1 MIANNFERSLQAMV
15 RRKPFRPFTVE
26 LVSGDRIEVD
36 HPEALVHRAGV
47 AVYLSPEGYPVLFDH
62 DGVSQII
69 GDTAKRPNGKR
80 HGHPKSK

>member
-36 HPEALVHRAGV
+36 HPEALIHRAGV
-47 AVYLSPEGYPVLFDH
+47 AVYISPEGYPALFDH
-62 DGVSQII
+62 DGVCQII
-69 GDTAKRPNGKR
+69 GEAAQKPNGKR
-80 HGHPKSK
+80 RGRTKGS